1 MIKIDEFAFCF
12 FSSDVSTVIE
22 QENELTKLSDKF
34 LIERWY
40 RHDRNS
46 GKYTSFS
53 QMVNDAID
61 DTDSEFM
68 IFCNPK
74 TKFTSTDIEFIIN
87 KLSNGYCFA
96 SVVSFGFF
104 GFSKE
109 LIRRIGML
117 DERFINGEWEDDD
130 FAIRLRH
137 FNKAVWWE
145 YDTTKYDSIW
155 STSGNLKHITL
166 SIFNQKYEI
175 LDNTILIDNNFFS
188 HKKISKR
195 HRKSNSEIYNSWLSS
210 DYNDGTGKMVNYLK
224 NFSTKV
230 VDYKATEKVINF
242 NLKLERKNNFFR
254 TDLFCD
260 DKITLYFIFIKTIN
274 DKRQVLWSGNISSNR
289 WKTFEVYYNDD
300 IEIRLFIDDNQIY
313 TNIIPIEY
321 EDNLIFKLPKILK
334 TYEYSQNQ

>member
-1 MIKIDEFAFCF
+1 MIKIDNFAFCF
-12 FSSDVSTVIE
+12 FSSDVSVVIE
-22 QENELTKLSDKF
+22 QEKELTKLSDKY

-46 GKYTSFS
+46 GRYVSFS

-74 TKFTSTDIEFIIN
+74 TKFTLTDVEFILN

-109 LIRRIGML
+109 LIRKIGML
-117 DERFINGEWEDDD
+117 DERFLNGEWEDDD
-130 FAIRLRH
+130 FAIRLKH
-137 FNKAVWWE
+137 FGKAVWWE
-145 YDTTKYDSIW
+145 YDTTKYESNW

-175 LDNTILIDNNFFS
+175 VDNTILIDNNFFS

-195 HRKSNSEIYNSWLSS
+195 HRKSNSEIYNSWLSE
-210 DYNDGTGKMVNYLK
+210 DNNDGTGKMINYLK
-224 NFSTKV
+224 NYTTKLV
-230 VDYKATEKVINF
+230 NYKLIEEIVNF
-242 NLKLERKNNFFR
+242 NFKLKRDNNFFR
-254 TDLFCD
+254 LELLTDK
-260 DKITLYFIFIKTIN
+260 KITVYIVFLKTIDDN
-274 DKRQVLWSGNISSNR
+274 RKFLWTENISNNS
-289 WKTFEVYYNDD
+289 WSEFEIYYNNDV
-300 IEIRLFIDDNQIY
+300 EIRLFIDDNQIY
-313 TNIIPIEY
+313 TNIIGVKSENSI
-321 EDNLIFKLPKILK
+321 DFKLPKILK
-334 TYEYSQNQ
+334 EVI

>member
-22 QENELTKLSDKF
+22 QENELTKLSDKY

-46 GKYTSFS
+46 GKYVSFS

-74 TKFTSTDIEFIIN
+74 TKFTSSDIEFVLD

-130 FAIRLRH
+130 FAIRLKH
-137 FNKAVWWE
+137 FAKAVWWE
-145 YDTTKYDSIW
+145 YDTTKYDSNW

-166 SIFNQKYEI
+166 SIFNQKYQI
-175 LDNTILIDNNFFS
+175 INDNILIDKNLFS

-195 HRKSNSEIYNSWLSS
+195 HRKSNSEIYNSWLSEK
-210 DYNDGTGKMVNYLK
+210 YNSGTGKMIDYLTK
-224 NFSTKV
+224 YSTKLI
-230 VDYKATEKVINF
+230 DYKLKQENINF
-242 NLKLERKNNFFR
+242 NFKVLRENNSYR
-254 TDLFCD
+254 IDLFCNTNI
-260 DKITLYFIFIKTIN
+260 KLYIVFIKTIDDN
-274 DKRQVLWSGNISSNR
+274 RQVLWSDSISNDT
-289 WKTFEVYYNDD
+289 WKTFEIYYNNDV
-300 IEIRLFIDDNQIY
+300 EIRLFLDDNQIY
-313 TNIIPIEY
+313 TNIISM
-321 EDNLIFKLPKILK
+321 DTNLDLNFKLPKILK
-334 TYEYSQNQ
+334 EI